1 MSSMDLTNKS
11 SNPILLIHGID
22 DTGLV
27 FSKMSIHLQKCGFN
41 IYALDLVPSN
51 GDVGL
56 DILAQQIADYVS
68 KNFPND
74 QMLDIVGFSMGGIV
88 SRYYIQRLG
97 GIKRVQR
104 FITISSPHHGTMAA
118 YASKRPGC
126 VHMRP
131 DSLFLKDLNSDAL
144 MLKDINFTSI
154 WTPYDL
160 IILPANSS
168 QMPFGNEVIIP
179 SMLHPWMLLDI
190 RSLKAVEMALSEPLR
205 SI

>member
-1 MSSMDLTNKS
+1 
-11 SNPILLIHGID
+11 
-22 DTGLV
+22 
-27 FSKMSIHLQKCGFN
+27 
-41 IYALDLVPSN
+41 
-51 GDVGL
+51 
-56 DILAQQIADYVS
+56 
-68 KNFPND
+68 
-74 QMLDIVGFSMGGIV
+74 MGGIV

-97 GIKRVQR
+97 GIKLIQR
-104 FITISSPHHGTMAA
+104 FITISSPHHGTIAA

-126 VHMRP
+126 VQMRP
-131 DSLFLKDLNSDAL
+131 DSLFLHDLNSDAL

-179 SMLHPWMLLDI
+179 SMLHPWMLRDI
-190 RSLKAVEMALSEPLR
+190 RSLKAVEEALRKPLR

>member
-1 MSSMDLTNKS
+1 MDDTKQPR
-11 SNPILLIHGID
+11 NPVLLIHGIE

-27 FSKMSIHLQKCGFN
+27 FSKMTVHLKQSGFN
-41 IYALDLVPSN
+41 VHTMDLVPNN

-56 DILAQQIADYVS
+56 DALAQQIADYVE
-68 KNFPND
+68 KNFPHN

-88 SRYYIQRLG
+88 SRYYLQRLG
-97 GIKRVQR
+97 GIKLVQR
-104 FITISSPHHGTMAA
+104 FITISSPHHGTIAA

-126 VHMRP
+126 LQMRP
-131 DSLFLKDLNSDAL
+131 DSLFLKDLNSDAV

-179 SMLHPWMLLDI
+179 SMLHPWMLKDI
-190 RSLKAVEMALSEPLR
+190 RSLKAVEEALGE
-205 SI
+205 